1 MRIAVSGSSGLIGS
15 ALVPALR
22 GAGHEVVRLVRRV
35 PGGPDEVRWDPVS
48 GAIDSSALEGIDAAV
63 NVAGY
68 NLGRRW
74 TEARKRTILESRVD
88 STRVL
93 AETLA
98 SLTHRPQVLVCASA
112 IGYYGDRGDEILTEA
127 ASPGTGFLTDVV
139 TAWEAAADPA
149 RTVGIRVAHLR
160 QGLVLTASGGA
171 LRRLL
176 IPARLGLAGRIGSGR
191 QWWSWVALDDVVR
204 AYLHVLERPLAG
216 PVNVAA
222 PDPRRNA
229 DFVKELGRAIHRP
242 TFAPFPTAAVR
253 LVFGEMGEEVLLKGQ
268 RVESA
273 ALAADGF
280 VFQQPS
286 LAGALTSA
294 LRR

>member
-15 ALVPALR
+15 ALVPALQ
-22 GAGHEVVRLVRRV
+22 GAGHEVLRLVRRE
-35 PGGPDEVRWDPVS
+35 PTSSDEVRWDPAS
-48 GAIDSSALEGIDAAV
+48 RTIDSERLEGVDAAI

-74 TEARKRTILESRVD
+74 TDARKRTIVESRVGA
-88 STRVL
+88 TGLL
-93 AETLA
+93 AETL
-98 SLTHRPQVLVCASA
+98 SDLTHRPQALVCASA

-127 ASPGTGFLTDVV
+127 VPPGTGFLADVV
-139 TAWEAAADPA
+139 TSWEAAAEPA
-149 RTVGIRVAHLR
+149 RAAGIRVVHLR
-160 QGLVLTASGGA
+160 QSLVLTASGGA

-191 QWWSWVALDDVVR
+191 QWWSWVALEDVVR

-229 DFVKELGRAIHRP
+229 DFVKELGRALHRP
-242 TFAPFPTAAVR
+242 TFAPFPTAAVK
-253 LVFGEMGEEVLLKGQ
+253 LVFGEMGGEVLLKGQ

-280 VFQQPS
+280 TFQQPS
-286 LAGALTSA
+286 LPEALASA
-294 LRR
+294 LSR